1 MDFVLV
7 DIDIVE
13 GAFGTRVVSVQIMH
27 RTLIT
32 RYGQEIHYEINLQ
45 IHKIKENNRDSIEA
59 GHHAV
64 KNTRFTRLN
73 GTKYQDSKMF

>member
-13 GAFGTRVVSVQIMH
+13 GAFGTRVVSAQIMH
-27 RTLIT
+27 RTLVT

-45 IHKIKENNRDSIEA
+45 VHKILKRKKNNRDSIGA
-59 GHHAV
+59 
-64 KNTRFTRLN
+64 
-73 GTKYQDSKMF
+73 